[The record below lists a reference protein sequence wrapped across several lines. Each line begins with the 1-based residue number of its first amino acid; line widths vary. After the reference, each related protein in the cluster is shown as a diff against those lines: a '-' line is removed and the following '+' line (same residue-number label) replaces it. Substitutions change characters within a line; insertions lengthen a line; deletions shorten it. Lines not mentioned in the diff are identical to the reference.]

1 MTVATTTRAK
11 TFTCRTTSEWLSHR
25 GLRFTAGSDKPALL
39 VTNPPEIDGTPGEWT
54 PEDFLVGAI
63 ETCLALTFAAYAET
77 HRLAIEAYY
86 SEAEGLFELE
96 DGAYR
101 VTRVIVRPTIV
112 IESRDY
118 ATRTLRVLEA
128 AHRDC
133 LIANAVA
140 TSVIVEPSVLL
151 CATE

>member
-39 VTNPPEIDGTPGEWT
+39 ITNPPEIDGKPGEWT
-54 PEDFLVGAI
+54 PEDLLVGAI
-63 ETCLALTFAAYAET
+63 ETCLALTFAAYAEK
-77 HRLAIEAYY
+77 HRLGIEAYY

-101 VTRVIVRPTIV
+101 VTRVIVRPTII
-112 IESRDY
+112 IESRDF
-118 ATRTLRVLEA
+118 ATKTLRVLEA

-133 LIANAVA
+133 LIANAVT

-151 CATE
+151 RATE